1 MGRHPSSQPQNRGR
15 DIDVEM
21 RMRGLLAPEEEF
33 SLQHLSGSHC
43 TLLSGLD
50 VITLRGNQFAK
61 QLRKGRGF
69 PG

>member
-50 VITLRGNQFAK
+50 VITLGVINLQNN
-61 QLRKGRGF
+61 
-69 PG
+69 